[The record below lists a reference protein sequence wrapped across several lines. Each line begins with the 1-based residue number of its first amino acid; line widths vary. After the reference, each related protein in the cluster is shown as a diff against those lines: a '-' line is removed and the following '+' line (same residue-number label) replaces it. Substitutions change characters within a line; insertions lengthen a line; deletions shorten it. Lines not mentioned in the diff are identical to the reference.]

1 MEGDTQK
8 DLVLTEARAMVVR
21 EYLVEKFGFDDRQL
35 KTLGVGKQT
44 DVNSDTGWGTVRI
57 LIYPAATEIPPAK
70 QTQTG
75 ISSKTASE

>member
-1 MEGDTQK
+1 
-8 DLVLTEARAMVVR
+8 VLTETRAMVVR
-21 EYLVEKFGFDDRQL
+21 DCLVDKFAFNDRPL
-35 KTLGVGKQT
+35 KTMEVGKQT